1 MTFPAIGFI
10 GTGIMGAPM
19 AGHLAKAG
27 YAVTVCDL
35 NPAAAEAVAAA
46 HPTARAVATP
56 REVGAAAEIVITM
69 LPSGPYVRDV
79 ATGLNGL
86 LESLAP
92 GSLVLDTSSS
102 EPWITK
108 ETAVA
113 LSARGIAMVDA
124 PVSGA
129 QWGAQAADLV
139 FMVGGAA
146 ADVARALPLLRIMGK
161 QVFHLGPLGAGHTM
175 KCINNLITAT
185 TFIATAEGLA
195 IGAKYGLD
203 ADVMTEVLNVSTGQS
218 WLTQNHIQQRV
229 TSRKFDDPFKLE
241 LMTKDVGIAMEL
253 AERAW
258 KGALPLPLNGLA
270 QQLYKAANLA
280 AGAGA
285 SVSEIARWVELQA
298 GVEIRGNTSPAKK
311 A

>member
-1 MTFPAIGFI
+1 MKNIGFI

-19 AGHLAKAG
+19 AGHLANAG
-27 YAVTVCDL
+27 YLVTVCDV
-35 NPAAAEAVAAA
+35 NAAAAQAVATA
-46 HPTARAVATP
+46 HPGVRVAATP
-56 REVGAAAEIVITM
+56 REVGARADIVITM
-69 LPSGPYVRDV
+69 LPSGPYVREVVMGPD
-79 ATGLNGL
+79 GL
-86 LESLAP
+86 LDSLRL

-108 ETAVA
+108 ETAA
-113 LSARGIAMVDA
+113 TLAARGIAMVDA

-129 QWGAQAADLV
+129 QWGAIAADLV
-139 FMVGGAA
+139 FMVGGAKEE
-146 ADVARALPLLRIMGK
+146 VARVEPLLRVMGK

-270 QQLYKAANLA
+270 QQLYKAANRA

-285 SVSEIARWVELQA
+285 SVSEMARWVESQA
-298 GVEIRGNTSPAKK
+298 GVEICGHTSPAKK

>member
-1 MTFPAIGFI
+1 MKNIGFI

-27 YAVTVCDL
+27 YAVTVCDV
-35 NPAAAEAVAAA
+35 NTAAAQAVASA
-46 HPTARAVATP
+46 HPGVRVAATP
-56 REVGAAAEIVITM
+56 REVGLAAEIVITM
-69 LPSGPYVRDV
+69 LPSGPYVHEV
-79 ATGLNGL
+79 VSGANGL

-92 GSLVLDTSSS
+92 GSLVLDTSSC
-102 EPWITK
+102 EPWMTH
-108 ETAVA
+108 ETAAVLA
-113 LSARGIAMVDA
+113 QRGCAMVDA

-139 FMVGGAA
+139 FMVGGAK
-146 ADVARALPLLRIMGK
+146 ADVARVEPILRVMGR

-185 TFIATAEGLA
+185 TFIALGEGLA
-195 IGAKYGLD
+195 IGAKNGLD

-218 WLTQNHIQQRV
+218 WLTKNHIQQRI

-253 AERAW
+253 ATR
-258 KGALPLPLNGLA
+258 GGLPLALNALS
-270 QQLYKAANLA
+270 QELYQAASQA
-280 AGAGA
+280 CGSGA
-285 SVSEIARWVELQA
+285 SVSDMVRYVERVA
-298 GVEIRGNTSPAKK
+298 GVEIRGNTSPAKG